1 MVRIYNHTFRVK
13 YCKNYP
19 EVNTMKGRILT
30 DKQIAAF
37 AAYLKSEEKSEN
49 TVEKYIRDV
58 RAFAAYVG
66 DEEITKETIAYKN
79 NLLSESYAAR
89 SVNSMIASINSLLSF
104 LGWVDLKVK
113 SIKLQRQIY
122 CPEEKE
128 LTKAEYM
135 RLINTAK
142 QKGNERLNLLIQTI
156 CGTGIRVSELQ
167 YITVEAA
174 KCGEAVV
181 SLKGKTRSV
190 FIVRELQKKLL
201 RYAAEQKII
210 SGAIFITRNGKP
222 MSRTNI
228 WREMK
233 SLCEQAGV
241 NPQKVFPHNLRHL
254 FARTFYGIEKDIAK
268 LADILGHSSI
278 NTTRIYI
285 ITTGNE
291 HRQRVE
297 NMRLII

>member
-1 MVRIYNHTFRVK
+1 
-13 YCKNYP
+13 
-19 EVNTMKGRILT
+19 MKGRFLT
-30 DKQIAAF
+30 EHQITEFAAF
-37 AAYLKSEEKSEN
+37 LKNEEKSEN
-49 TVEKYIRDV
+49 TMGKYIRDI

-66 DEEITKETIAYKN
+66 DAEITKETVITYKN
-79 NLLSESYAAR
+79 NLRSQNYAVR
-89 SVNSMIASINSLLSF
+89 SINSMLASINSFFSF
-104 LGWVDLKVK
+104 LGWEDLKVK

-122 CPEEKE
+122 CSEEKE

-135 RLINTAK
+135 RLVNAAR

-167 YITVEAA
+167 YITVEAV

-190 FIVRELQKKLL
+190 FLVRELQKKLL
-201 RYAAEQKII
+201 RYAAEQKITT
-210 SGAIFITRNGKP
+210 GAIFITRSGKP

-241 NPQKVFPHNLRHL
+241 NPRDCNKFCVN
-254 FARTFYGIEKDIAK
+254 
-268 LADILGHSSI
+268 
-278 NTTRIYI
+278 
-285 ITTGNE
+285 
-291 HRQRVE
+291 
-297 NMRLII
+297 

>member
-1 MVRIYNHTFRVK
+1 
-13 YCKNYP
+13 
-19 EVNTMKGRILT
+19 MKGRILT
-30 DKQIAAF
+30 ETQIAAF
-37 AAYLKSEEKSEN
+37 AVYLKSEEKSEN
-49 TVEKYIRDV
+49 TIEKYMRDV
-58 RAFAAYVG
+58 RAFCAYVG
-66 DEEITKETIAYKN
+66 EAEMTKETVIAYKN
-79 NLLSESYAAR
+79 KLLSENYAAR
-89 SVNSMIASINSLLSF
+89 SVNSVLASINSLLSF
-104 LGWVDLKVK
+104 LGWADLKVK

-128 LTKAEYM
+128 LTKAEYI
-135 RLINTAK
+135 RLVNTAK

-167 YITVEAA
+167 YITVEAV
-174 KCGEAVV
+174 KCNEAVV

-201 RYAAEQKII
+201 RYAAEQKI
-210 SGAIFITRNGKP
+210 SSCAIFITRSGKP

-233 SLCEQAGV
+233 SLCVEAGV

-291 HRQRVE
+291 HRQRME